1 MTEFTRVRPF
11 TGAID
16 RVRRGKTADWLV
28 AAVAVSLPWSTSA
41 TAILI
46 VLWLLAVIPS
56 LDLTS
61 VRREVMSPA
70 GGLPVLLWVLAALA
84 MLWADVDWNERI
96 QGLRG
101 FHKLLVIPLLL
112 AQFHRS
118 QRANLAILGF
128 FGAAVILLGLSW
140 LTYYTGLWGREK
152 AEVGVP
158 VKDYMAQSGIFA
170 ICAFGLLAQAIQWG
184 RSRQMHLALAAAL
197 LAAGFIA
204 NIVFVANARTTLVVI
219 AVLLLLLGFREFG
232 WKGVLSV
239 AVGGSVLASL
249 MWVSSPLLRLRV
261 NLIVEEVQDYR
272 MGKTWSSVGLRYEF
286 WKNSTEFIA
295 AAPLVGHGT
304 GTIKALFHRHPAGPT
319 GTEPMIE
326 GNPHNQIL
334 AVAIQLG
341 FIGTILLIAM
351 WAVHFALFRDG
362 TLTALFGMIIVV
374 SNIVSSLFNS
384 HLFDFTQGWLYVFGV
399 GILEGTLLGR
409 KPQTSAL
416 APPGKGRS
424 LTEEAVHSTIS

>member
-1 MTEFTRVRPF
+1 MIEVTRARPF
-11 TGAID
+11 TSAID
-16 RVRRGKTADWLV
+16 RVRQGEATDWLV
-28 AAVAVSLPWSTSA
+28 AAVVISLPWSTSA

-46 VLWLLAVIPS
+46 VLWLLAIIPS
-56 LDLTS
+56 LDVIS

-84 MLWADVDWNERI
+84 MLWAEVGWYERI

-101 FHKLLVIPLLL
+101 FHKLLIIPLLL
-112 AQFHRS
+112 AQFRRS

-128 FGAAVILLGLSW
+128 FVSAVILLGLSW
-140 LTYYTGLWGREK
+140 LTWYAGFWGREK
-152 AEVGVP
+152 AEIGVP

-170 ICAFGLLAQAIQWG
+170 ICAFGLWAQAVQWG
-184 RSRQMHLALAAAL
+184 RIRQTHLALAAAF

-219 AVLLLLLGFREFG
+219 AVLLLLLGLREFG
-232 WKGVLSV
+232 WKGMLV
-239 AVGGSVLASL
+239 VGLVGSMLASL
-249 MWVSSPLLRLRV
+249 LWASSPLLRLRV
-261 NLIVEEVQDYR
+261 NLIAGEVQDYR
-272 MGKTWSSVGLRYEF
+272 AGKTWSSVGLRFEF

-304 GTIKALFHRHPAGPT
+304 GTIEALARRHPVSPT
-319 GTEPMIE
+319 GTEPMIQ

-341 FIGTILLIAM
+341 VSGAILLIAM
-351 WAVHFALFRDG
+351 WIVHLALFREG
-362 TLTALFGMIIVV
+362 TSIASFGLTIVV

-399 GILEGTLLGR
+399 GILGGTLLGR
-409 KPQTSAL
+409 KQAKISLGA
-416 APPGKGRS
+416 AGDKG
-424 LTEEAVHSTIS
+424 HH